1 MTHDKSLRSRR
12 WHIARSRN
20 ILIKARDVID
30 GISFFMEGELVWL
43 THEIILE
50 YKNLSRLIGLL
61 ETMYEGLATPG
72 AKSAGRVGKPGRA
85 TEQPKSPAAR
95 TKRKGK

>member
-72 AKSAGRVGKPGRA
+72 AKSAGAKPRERRA
-85 TEQPKSPAAR
+85 EQPKSPAAR